1 MKFSFT
7 IAIVIDMNFP
17 FLETTRGG
25 LAIFIDSEIPGDA
38 NPGKQKVLPLG

>member
-7 IAIVIDMNFP
+7 IAIVIDANFP

-25 LAIFIDSEIPGDA
+25 LAIFIDSDISGDA
-38 NPGKQKVLPLG
+38 IPSKQKALPLE